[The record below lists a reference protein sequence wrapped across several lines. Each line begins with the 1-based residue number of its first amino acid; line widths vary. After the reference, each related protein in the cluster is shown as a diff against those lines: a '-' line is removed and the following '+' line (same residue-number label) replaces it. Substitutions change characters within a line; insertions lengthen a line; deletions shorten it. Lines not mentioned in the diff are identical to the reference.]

1 MWKTLIQGH
10 VDYCSQ
16 LYFPHNSADMQKIES
31 LQQTFTKKIPEVYH
45 LNYWNRLQH
54 LKMYSQERRMER
66 YRILYAWKIMEGIS
80 PNCGLSVTNSDRRG
94 RQLVIPPAK
103 SNGKV
108 SSLREASFQVHG
120 PRLFNAL
127 PKSIRNLTKVPV
139 DEFKSKLDVFLQTI
153 PDEPKVPGY
162 TPSTCNQ
169 ITASPSNS
177 IVDHTRSESSRRPG

>member
-1 MWKTLIQGH
+1 MSSDASFSNHVELVCSKVRQKSGWVLRTFNSKKTWFLKFMWKTLIQGH

-31 LQQTFTKKIPEVYH
+31 LQQTFTKKIPEVCH

-66 YRILYAWKIMEGIS
+66 YRVLYAWKIIEGIS
-80 PNCGLSVTNSDRRG
+80 PNCGLIVTNSDRRG
-94 RQLVIPPAK
+94 RQLVIPPVK

-127 PKSIRNLTKVPV
+127 PKSIINLT
-139 DEFKSKLDVFLQTI
+139 S
-153 PDEPKVPGY
+153 
-162 TPSTCNQ
+162 
-169 ITASPSNS
+169 
-177 IVDHTRSESSRRPG
+177 